1 MKLEEYSKEAL
12 QEELERRDKKV
23 SAHLVKDFIKKSNVK
38 QWQIAEYL
46 GMNEFSLSRKLRNE
60 IAPEFEKQIL
70 IAIMQIK
77 QERGH

>member
-38 QWQIAEYL
+38 QWQIAEFIGISEYT
-46 GMNEFSLSRKLRNE
+46 FCKKLRKDIKEEDFLKIQNAVEE
-60 IAPEFEKQIL
+60 IK
-70 IAIMQIK
+70 K
-77 QERGH
+77 ER

>member
-1 MKLEEYSKEAL
+1 MFFGIFAGMGRENVGMK
-12 QEELERRDKKV
+12 
-23 SAHLVKDFIKKSNVK
+23 IKKSNVK

>member
-1 MKLEEYSKEAL
+1 MKLEEYSKETL

-46 GMNEFSLSRKLRNE
+46 GMNEFSLSRKLRKDIKEEDFLKIQNAVEE
-60 IAPEFEKQIL
+60 IK
-70 IAIMQIK
+70 K
-77 QERGH
+77 ER

>member
-38 QWQIAEYL
+38 QWQIAEFIGISEYT
-46 GMNEFSLSRKLRNE
+46 FCKKLRKD

-77 QERGH
+77 QERGL

>member
-46 GMNEFSLSRKLRNE
+46 GMNEFSLSRKLRKDIKEEDFLKIQNAVEE
-60 IAPEFEKQIL
+60 IK
-70 IAIMQIK
+70 K
-77 QERGH
+77 ER

>member
-46 GMNEFSLSRKLRNE
+46 GMNEFSLSRKLRKDIKEEDFIKIQNAVEE
-60 IAPEFEKQIL
+60 IK
-70 IAIMQIK
+70 K
-77 QERGH
+77 ER

>member
-1 MKLEEYSKEAL
+1 MRSQEIKE
-12 QEELERRDKKV
+12 V
-23 SAHLVKDFIKKSNVK
+23 IKNSGVR

>member
-1 MKLEEYSKEAL
+1 MRSQEIKE
-12 QEELERRDKKV
+12 V
-23 SAHLVKDFIKKSNVK
+23 IKNSGVR

-46 GMNEFSLSRKLRNE
+46 GMNEFSLSRKLRSE

-77 QERGH
+77 QERGL